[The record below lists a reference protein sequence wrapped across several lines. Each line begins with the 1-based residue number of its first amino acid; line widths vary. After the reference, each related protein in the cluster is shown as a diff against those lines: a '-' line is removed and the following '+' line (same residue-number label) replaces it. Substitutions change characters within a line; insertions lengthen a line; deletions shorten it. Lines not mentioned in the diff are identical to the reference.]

1 MPPEP
6 AAIGPL
12 LHWIQVAHRDSN
24 SRNVY
29 STEHGRLCPHCGLPT
44 KRCQCRAN
52 PRGKGGAGA
61 AQKANLDGDGIVR
74 VGRTSKGRGGKT
86 VTQITG
92 LQLTPSEL
100 RDLAKDL
107 KRRCGAGGAVKEGVI
122 EIQGDKRDILYEELI
137 SRNFKVK
144 RTGG

>member
-1 MPPEP
+1 
-6 AAIGPL
+6 
-12 LHWIQVAHRDSN
+12 VAHRDSN
-24 SRNVY
+24 SRSVY

-61 AQKANLDGDGIVR
+61 TQEANLAGDGVVR

-92 LQLTPSEL
+92 LQLTSSEL
-100 RDLAKDL
+100 RDLAKEL
-107 KRRCGAGGAVKEGVI
+107 KHRCGTGGTIKEGVI
-122 EIQGDKRDILYEELI
+122 EIQGDKRDILYEELT
-137 SRNFKVK
+137 SRDFKVK